1 MSINIGIGMVGA
13 ALQADESTPAAEP
26 TYAHGLTGGSPISV
40 ERSAS
45 STSVACGVRADIDG
59 YVESIDLNPNFEM
72 LGYADVMPLYYYAA
86 LGKIVSSSVSGKDGV
101 YQHVIELGDVLPA
114 LTIWGQ
120 VGAGNFGKTDGC
132 KVSALNMSLTGNEPA
147 SYSAELMGT
156 DLTFLDATPFGEVD
170 PSCFDGYFTPTNGT
184 FMLDTAGSEPAAAV
198 ITEASID
205 ISNDAE
211 AFRALGRVMPASIGE
226 KKCTVS
232 PSMTVVPDDI
242 TPYRKMVTGTADGTK
257 PSGQMVY
264 GSAVIELQHSIN
276 PDWTIRFDIPRIPW
290 TADFVEVD
298 PDGGNGEFT
307 FTADSAFAPGAGQS
321 PVKVTITNNVASYVA

>member
-13 ALQADESTPAAEP
+13 ALQADESTPAAKP

-86 LGKIVSSSVSGKDGV
+86 LGKIVSSAVSGNDGV

-170 PSCFDGYFTPTNGT
+170 PSCFDGYFT
-184 FMLDTAGSEPAAAV
+184 
-198 ITEASID
+198 
-205 ISNDAE
+205 
-211 AFRALGRVMPASIGE
+211 GRSCSTPQAPRRRRPSSPRPAS
-226 KKCTVS
+226 TS
-232 PSMTVVPDDI
+232 PT
-242 TPYRKMVTGTADGTK
+242 TPRRSG
-257 PSGQMVY
+257 PS
-264 GSAVIELQHSIN
+264 A
-276 PDWTIRFDIPRIPW
+276 
-290 TADFVEVD
+290 A
-298 PDGGNGEFT
+298 
-307 FTADSAFAPGAGQS
+307 
-321 PVKVTITNNVASYVA
+321 